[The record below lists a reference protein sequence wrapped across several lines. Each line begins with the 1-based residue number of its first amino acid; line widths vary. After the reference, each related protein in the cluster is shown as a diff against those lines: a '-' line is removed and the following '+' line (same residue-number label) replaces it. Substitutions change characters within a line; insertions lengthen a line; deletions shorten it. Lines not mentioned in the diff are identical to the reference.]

1 MISYIGGKSIIG
13 KWIRDYIP
21 EDIET
26 YVEPFGGMFW
36 VFFCLDL
43 DKYKN
48 LKNIVYN
55 DYNKL
60 NANLF
65 ECVSEDYKK
74 LADKQRLSFN
84 EIFSKVNKKQ
94 LRNLLS

>member
-1 MISYIGGKSIIG
+1 MISYIGGKSVIG

-48 LKNIVYN
+48 LVLNDSTINHPLLFYN
-55 DYNKL
+55 CL
-60 NANLF
+60 NQNVAWKIQTA
-65 ECVSEDYKK
+65 EYPAE
-74 LADKQRLSFN
+74 RSFG
-84 EIFSKVNKKQ
+84 V
-94 LRNLLS
+94 